1 MCVVLPV
8 VDVGDYA
15 SRLTLMPARSG
26 DQSEGN
32 SVSTRDRHDTRCVK
46 SNGHHRCIGVH
57 STVRSSEV
65 NRHRVHDAVK
75 NVVFRRDKR
84 ATMCTSRIVVN
95 CLKLAY
101 HHAHHVVRHVEYH
114 FVHHVVFV

>member
-75 NVVFRRDKR
+75 NVVFPQGQTRHDVYVTHRSHLLVE
-84 ATMCTSRIVVN
+84 ASISPCASR
-95 CLKLAY
+95 CAS
-101 HHAHHVVRHVEYH
+101 R
-114 FVHHVVFV
+114 